1 MPAPRSSWR
10 MEAVSARSLIDTRPR
25 LVAETDLA
33 RLHDLTDLAVQELE
47 RG

>member
-10 MEAVSARSLIDTRPR
+10 MGCVGSLCLIDTEPR
-25 LVAETDLA
+25 LVADQIS